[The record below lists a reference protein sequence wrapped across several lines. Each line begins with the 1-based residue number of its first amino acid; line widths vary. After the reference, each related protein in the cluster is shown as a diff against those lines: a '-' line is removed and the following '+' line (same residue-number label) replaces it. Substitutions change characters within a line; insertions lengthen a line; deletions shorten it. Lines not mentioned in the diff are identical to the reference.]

1 MRPGK
6 DATILALA
14 LMVPRALEAAEKL
27 KAEHGIDCEVVDVRS
42 LVPLDTQTIL
52 GSVARTHR
60 LFTVEEN
67 PRLCGWGAEIVSIV
81 ADEAFYD
88 LDGPPVR
95 ITTPHIPLPAAD
107 ILEDIALPTVDRIVD
122 RVRRS
127 MQVVSPHERQ
137 RHAGRQSAR
146 LAPRMIAS
154 LIRGA
159 ETRIIGNVP
168 CTKIFSPTSRPIC
181 GSAANGAN
189 PPTAAASTCSIRR
202 PRTRSPRSRARPSR
216 TPRPRSMP
224 RATPSRAG
232 PRSKPRERAEILRK
246 SFELIMRDAER
257 LAKLITIENG
267 KALSDSRG
275 EVAYAAE
282 FFRWYAE
289 EAVRNIG
296 EVSRAPASGAR
307 IVVQHKPAGVA
318 VLVTPW
324 NFPAAMATRKIGPAL
339 AAGCPVV
346 LKPASDTP
354 LTMLALMPILEEAG
368 VPAGVVNVI
377 PSRSS
382 GKVVSAM
389 LHDPR
394 VRVVSFTGSTE
405 VGRKLLHEAADNVV
419 KPAMELGGNAPFIV
433 FEDADIDAA
442 IEGAMIAKMR
452 NMGEAC
458 TSANRFYVHEKVHD
472 EFAKKLT
479 AKMAA
484 LKVGNG
490 LDDGVTVGPLVNAD
504 AKKKVI
510 ELVDDAVGKGAKVL
524 TGGKSPTGPGHFYP
538 PTVLD
543 AVPDGAKM
551 LNEEIFGPVAAI
563 QTFKSEGEVIKRA
576 NDTEY
581 GLVAYLYTKD
591 MSRGMRVSEQLDFG
605 MIGLNRGLVSDPAA
619 PFGGMKQSGIGRE
632 GAHEGLMEF
641 LETQYI
647 SVTW

>member
-1 MRPGK
+1 MYENLLANVPTDLWIGGK
-6 DATILALA
+6 WRKASDGARFDVIDPAT
-14 LMVPRALEAAEKL
+14 EN
-27 KAEHGIDCEVVDVRS
+27 
-42 LVPLDTQTIL
+42 TIA
-52 GSVARTHR
+52 SVAS
-60 LFTVEEN
+60 
-67 PRLCGWGAEIVSIV
+67 A
-81 ADEAFYD
+81 
-88 LDGPPVR
+88 
-95 ITTPHIPLPAAD
+95 
-107 ILEDIALPTVDRIVD
+107 TVDDAKAAVD
-122 RVRRS
+122 
-127 MQVVSPHERQ
+127 
-137 RHAGRQSAR
+137 
-146 LAPRMIAS
+146 
-154 LIRGA
+154 
-159 ETRIIGNVP
+159 
-168 CTKIFSPTSRPIC
+168 
-181 GSAANGAN
+181 
-189 PPTAAASTCSIRR
+189 AAA
-202 PRTRSPRSRARPSR
+202 A
-216 TPRPRSMP
+216 
-224 RATPSRAG
+224 AQVGWAAK
-232 PRSKPRERAEILRK
+232 KPRERGEILRK
-246 SFELIMRDAER
+246 AFELIMRDAER

-282 FFRWYAE
+282 FFRWNAE
-289 EAVRNIG
+289 EAVRNLG
-296 EVSRAPASGAR
+296 QLYNAPSSGAR

-339 AAGCPVV
+339 AAGCTVV

-368 VPAGVVNVI
+368 VPAGCVNVI

-389 LHDPR
+389 LNDRR

-405 VGRKLLHEAADNVV
+405 VGRTLLKAAADNIV

-458 TSANRFYVHEKVHD
+458 TAANRFYVHEKVHD

-479 AKMAA
+479 AKMGS
-484 LKVGNG
+484 LKMGNG
-490 LDDGVTVGPLVNAD
+490 LDDGVALGPLVNKEGLD
-504 AKKKVI
+504 KVV
-510 ELVDDAVGKGAKVL
+510 ELVEDAVGKGAKVL
-524 TGGKSPTGPGHFYP
+524 TGGKAPGGKGFFYP
-538 PTVLD
+538 ATVL
-543 AVPDGAKM
+543 ANVPDNAKM
-551 LNEEIFGPVAAI
+551 LNEEIFGPVASL
-563 QTFKSEGEVIKRA
+563 QTFKSDDEVIRRA

-591 MSRGMRVSEQLDFG
+591 LSRGMRVSEKLDFG